1 MTSLEPISVF
11 DARLEYGRGFLQK
24 EPERTLAEEMRLAD
38 ADGAVFVSREL
49 FWLPPQRSIGL
60 VNERTAATPKAWG
73 VYLLLPAIVGEMPT
87 VETLAEGFAEHR
99 IAGFTLGNEQY
110 GVPFHPLMLQ
120 DELAACERLH
130 IPLFYHRAGPLSF
143 EFLCAIME
151 KHPSLTVILSIDEEW
166 PNARKLYPLLK
177 AYEGVH
183 LCLSEHVWMGAIEDL
198 TAKFGARRLL
208 YSSSHPRRYAGGTV
222 LMVQNAAITQEEKD
236 LIFRGNLK
244 RLIGGIGH
252 D

>member
-1 MTSLEPISVF
+1 MERIRVF

-24 EPERTLAEEMRLAD
+24 EPENTLAEEMRLAD
-38 ADGAVFVSREL
+38 THEAVFVSREL
-49 FWLPPQRSIGL
+49 FWLPPQRSIGI
-60 VNERTAATPKAWG
+60 VNDRTAATPGAWG
-73 VYLLLPAIVGEMPT
+73 VYLMLPAIAGETPP

-110 GVPFHPLMLQ
+110 GVPLHPMALR
-120 DELAACERLH
+120 DELAACESLK
-130 IPLFYHRAGPLSF
+130 IPLFYHRAGCLSF
-143 EFLCAIME
+143 EFLCEVLE
-151 KHPSLTVILSIDEEW
+151 KHPSLTVALSIDEEW
-166 PNARKLYPLLK
+166 PNARKLYPLMK
-177 AYEGVH
+177 AYEGIY

-198 TAKFGARRLL
+198 TAKFGAHRLL

-222 LMVQNAAITQEEKD
+222 LMVQNAAISQKEKD
-236 LIFRGNLK
+236 LIFRENMK

>member
-1 MTSLEPISVF
+1 MERINVF
-11 DARLEYGRGFLQK
+11 DARIEYGRPFLK
-24 EPERTLAEEMRLAD
+24 PAPERTLAEEMRLAD
-38 ADGAVFVSREL
+38 ADEAVFVSREL
-49 FWLPPQRSIGL
+49 FWLPPQRSIGI
-60 VNERTAATPKAWG
+60 VNERTATTPGAWG
-73 VYLLLPAIVGEMPT
+73 VYLMLPAVAGETPP

-99 IAGFTLGNEQY
+99 IAGFTLGNDRY
-110 GVPFHPLMLQ
+110 GVPYHPLMLK

-130 IPLFYHRAGPLSF
+130 IPLFYHRAGQLSF
-143 EFLCAIME
+143 EFLCEIME
-151 KHPSLTVILSIDEEW
+151 KHPALTVALSIDEEW
-166 PNARKLYPLLK
+166 PNARKLYPLMK
-177 AYEGVH
+177 AYEGIH

-198 TAKFGARRLL
+198 TAKFGASRLL

-222 LMVQNAAITQEEKD
+222 LMVQNAAIPQEDKD

>member
-1 MTSLEPISVF
+1 MERIRVF

-24 EPERTLAEEMRLAD
+24 EPENTLAEEMRLAD
-38 ADGAVFVSREL
+38 ADEAVVISREL
-49 FWLPPQRSIGL
+49 FWLPPQRSIGI
-60 VNERTAATPKAWG
+60 VNDRTASTTGAWG
-73 VYLLLPAIVGEMPT
+73 VYLMLPAIAGEMPT
-87 VETLAEGFAEHR
+87 VETLAEGFAERR

-110 GVPFHPLMLQ
+110 GVPLHPLALK
-120 DELAACERLH
+120 DELSACESLR
-130 IPLFYHRAGPLSF
+130 IPLFYHRAGCLSF

-151 KHPSLTVILSIDEEW
+151 NHPALTVVLSIDEEW
-166 PNARKLYPLLK
+166 PNARKLYPLMK
-177 AYEGVH
+177 AYGGIF

-198 TAKFGARRLL
+198 TAKFGAHRLL

-222 LMVQNAAITQEEKD
+222 LMVQNADISQRDKD
-236 LIFRGNLK
+236 LIFRENMK